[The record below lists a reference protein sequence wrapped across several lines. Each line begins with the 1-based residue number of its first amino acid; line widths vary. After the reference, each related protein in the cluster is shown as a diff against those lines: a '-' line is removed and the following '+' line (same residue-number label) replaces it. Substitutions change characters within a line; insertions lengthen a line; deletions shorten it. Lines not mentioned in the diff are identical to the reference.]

1 MPPYEED
8 LFVEWDFSVG
18 PAHSPRSKHVLVLN
32 KYNVLPNH
40 ALIVTTDFQV
50 RHAVLVTLSRMTCK
64 LIIIATI
71 QPQTDPLNER
81 DFEVFWRSV
90 DNVRGF
96 GFYNCGANAGP
107 RCDAVT
113 LCTPESSV

>member
-1 MPPYEED
+1 M
-8 LFVEWDFSVG
+8 
-18 PAHSPRSKHVLVLN
+18 
-32 KYNVLPNH
+32 
-40 ALIVTTDFQV
+40 
-50 RHAVLVTLSRMTCK
+50 
-64 LIIIATI
+64 

-113 LCTPESSV
+113 LCTPEETV